1 MNPAAIAMTQ
11 GFLDWFAVTDA
22 TVELDRAA
30 ADIPLTRSAREIL
43 DRAASAAKARDAS
56 ASPNDVLVAILSS
69 RGSLAYEAI
78 SALGI
83 DPSTIIA
90 QLPTA
95 DGAQPISIRQM
106 LVNANR
112 EAQALGHYQV
122 DSIHLLLAM
131 LYSDTRETS
140 VPLQKAGLTL
150 YDLRRH
156 LQAGTKVDFQPGE
169 SDRVS
174 GNRSQ
179 QQQQTTRT
187 NQPAPAPRTRPDVA
201 LRRKPLP
208 SLRGV
213 LQVSPVFYGL
223 VGITAA
229 TGALLWFGILP
240 ALTGALTI
248 VFVTAGWIT
257 SVCVHEFGHAFVAY
271 IGGDRSVRASGY
283 LDLNPLRYANVL
295 LSLVMP
301 VAFLLLG
308 GIGLPGG
315 AVYIDR
321 GALRSRAWDSA
332 VSVAGPAGTLVCG
345 LIVASPF
352 LVPGN
357 QGWLNQTNAG
367 FFGALAFL
375 GFIEVIAL
383 VLNLLPV
390 PGLDGYGII
399 RPWLPY
405 TLQGLANQYGQLGIL
420 AVFAVLWFVAPVS
433 HAFFQAILQITS
445 SIGIPPLLIG
455 FGQSNFRF
463 H

>member
-1 MNPAAIAMTQ
+1 MP
-11 GFLDWFAVTDA
+11 DA
-22 TVELDRAA
+22 TLELERAA

-43 DRAASAAKARDAS
+43 ERAAASAKARGAS
-56 ASPNDVLVAILSS
+56 ASPTDVLLAILSS
-69 RGSLAYEAI
+69 RGSLADEAI
-78 SALGI
+78 RALGI
-83 DPSTIIA
+83 DPSSITS
-90 QLPTA
+90 QLLPPDVA
-95 DGAQPISIRQM
+95 GVEPIPIRQL

-112 EAQALGHYQV
+112 EAQVLGHYQV

-140 VPLQKAGLTL
+140 APLQKAGLTL

-169 SDRVS
+169 SDRLQ
-174 GNRSQ
+174 GGRSQ
-179 QQQQTTRT
+179 P
-187 NQPAPAPRTRPDVA
+187 QPARSNQTAAPARSRPDAA

-208 SLRGV
+208 SMRGV
-213 LQVSPVFYGL
+213 IQVSPVFLGL
-223 VGITAA
+223 IAATAA
-229 TGALLWFGILP
+229 SGVMLWFGILP
-240 ALTGALTI
+240 AFVGPLTI
-248 VFVTAGWIT
+248 LFVTAGWIT
-257 SVCVHEFGHAFVAY
+257 SVCVHEFGHALVAY
-271 IGGDRSVRASGY
+271 LGGDRSVRASGY
-283 LDLNPLRYANVL
+283 LDLNPLRYTNIL

-301 VAFLLLG
+301 VLFLLLG

-321 GALRSRAWDSA
+321 GALRSRTWDSA
-332 VSVAGPAGTLVCG
+332 VSVAGPVGTALCG
-345 LIVASPF
+345 LLVAIPF

-357 QGWLNQTNAG
+357 AGWLNATNAG

-375 GFIEVIAL
+375 GFIEAIAF

-390 PGLDGYGII
+390 PGLDGFGII

-405 TLQGLANQYGQLGIL
+405 AVQGLANQYGQIGIL

-433 HAFFQAILQITS
+433 QGFFQSIYQITGS
-445 SIGIPPLLIG
+445 FGIDPQLID
-455 FGQSNFRF
+455 FGRSNMRL

>member
-1 MNPAAIAMTQ
+1 MP
-11 GFLDWFAVTDA
+11 DA
-22 TVELDRAA
+22 TAELDLAA
-30 ADIPLTRSAREIL
+30 ADIPLTRSARDIL
-43 DRAASAAKARDAS
+43 DHAASAAKARGAS
-56 ASPNDVLVAILSS
+56 ASPNDVLQAILSS

-78 SALGI
+78 GALGV
-83 DPSTIIA
+83 DPSAIIA
-90 QLPTA
+90 QLPSA
-95 DGAQPISIRQM
+95 DGAQPIPIRQL

-112 EAQALGHYQV
+112 EAQVLGHYQV

-131 LYSDTRETS
+131 LYSDSPQTS
-140 VPLQKAGLTL
+140 GPLQKAGLTL

-179 QQQQTTRT
+179 QQVART
-187 NQPAPAPRTRPDVA
+187 NQPAAAPRARPDAA

-208 SLRGV
+208 SMRGV

-223 VGITAA
+223 VAFTAA
-229 TGALLWFGILP
+229 AGALLWFGILP
-240 ALTGALTI
+240 TLTGALTI
-248 VFVTAGWIT
+248 AFVTAGWIT
-257 SVCVHEFGHAFVAY
+257 SVCVHEFGHAIVAY
-271 IGGDRSVRASGY
+271 LGGDRSVRASGY
-283 LDLNPLRYANVL
+283 LDLNPLRYTNVL

-301 VAFLLLG
+301 VLFLLLG

-345 LIVASPF
+345 LIVAIPF
-352 LVPGN
+352 FIPGN
-357 QGWLNQTNAG
+357 EGWLNQSNAG

-420 AVFAVLWFVAPVS
+420 AVFGVLWFVTPVS
-433 HAFFQAILQITS
+433 HAFFQSIFQITTTL
-445 SIGIPPLLIG
+445 GIDPRLID
-455 FGQSNFRF
+455 FGRSNMRF
-463 H
+463 S

>member
-1 MNPAAIAMTQ
+1 VP
-11 GFLDWFAVTDA
+11 DA

-78 SALGI
+78 SALGV

-95 DGAQPISIRQM
+95 DGAQPIPIRQL

-112 EAQALGHYQV
+112 EAQVLGHYQV

-140 VPLQKAGLTL
+140 APLQKAGLTL

-179 QQQQTTRT
+179 QQPQATRT
-187 NQPAPAPRTRPDVA
+187 NQPAPAPRARPDAA

-229 TGALLWFGILP
+229 AGALLWFGILP

-248 VFVTAGWIT
+248 LFVTAGWIT

-357 QGWLNQTNAG
+357 AGWLNQTNAG

-433 HAFFQAILQITS
+433 HAFFQAVLQITS

>member
-1 MNPAAIAMTQ
+1 VP
-11 GFLDWFAVTDA
+11 DA
-22 TVELDRAA
+22 TAELDRAA

-43 DRAASAAKARDAS
+43 DRAASAAKARGAS
-56 ASPNDVLVAILSS
+56 ASPNDVLQAILSA

-95 DGAQPISIRQM
+95 DGAQPIPIRQL
-106 LVNANR
+106 LVNSNR
-112 EAQALGHYQV
+112 EAQVLGHYQV

-131 LYSDTRETS
+131 LYSDSPETS
-140 VPLQKAGLTL
+140 AQLQKAGLTL

-179 QQQQTTRT
+179 QQAART
-187 NQPAPAPRTRPDVA
+187 NQGAPPPAPRSKPPDAA
-201 LRRKPLP
+201 LRRKPMP

-213 LQVSPVFYGL
+213 LQVSPVFIGL
-223 VGITAA
+223 VAITAA
-229 TGALLWFGILP
+229 AGALLWFGIAP
-240 ALTGALTI
+240 SLTGAFTI
-248 VFVTAGWIT
+248 LFVTAGWIT

-271 IGGDRSVRASGY
+271 LGGDRSVRASGY
-283 LDLNPLRYANVL
+283 LDLNPLRYTNVL

-301 VAFLLLG
+301 VLFLLLG

-332 VSVAGPAGTLVCG
+332 VSVAGPFGTLVCG
-345 LIVASPF
+345 VIVASPF
-352 LVPGN
+352 FIPGH
-357 QGWLNQTNAG
+357 QGWLNQNSPG

-375 GFIEVIAL
+375 AFIEVIAL

-420 AVFAVLWFVAPVS
+420 AVFGVLWFVAPVS
-433 HAFFQAILQITS
+433 HAFFQTVLQITS
-445 SIGIPPLLIG
+445 SLGIPPILVII
-455 FGQSNFRF
+455 GQSNFRF

>member
-1 MNPAAIAMTQ
+1 MP
-11 GFLDWFAVTDA
+11 DA
-22 TVELDRAA
+22 TAELDQAA

-43 DRAASAAKARDAS
+43 DRAASAAKARGSS
-56 ASPNDVLVAILSS
+56 ASPNDVLLAILSA

-78 SALGI
+78 SALAI
-83 DPSTIIA
+83 DPSTIVA

-95 DGAQPISIRQM
+95 DGVQPIPIRQL
-106 LVNANR
+106 LVNSNR
-112 EAQALGHYQV
+112 EAQVLGHYQV

-131 LYSDTRETS
+131 LYSDSPETS
-140 VPLQKAGLTL
+140 APLQKAGLTL

-179 QQQQTTRT
+179 QQAART
-187 NQPAPAPRTRPDVA
+187 NQGAPPPAAPRSKPPDAA

-213 LQVSPVFYGL
+213 LQVSPVFIGL
-223 VGITAA
+223 VAITAA
-229 TGALLWFGILP
+229 AGALLWFGIAP
-240 ALTGALTI
+240 SLTGALTI
-248 VFVTAGWIT
+248 LFVTAGWIT

-271 IGGDRSVRASGY
+271 LGGDRSVRASGY
-283 LDLNPLRYANVL
+283 LDLNPLRYTNVL

-301 VAFLLLG
+301 VLFLLLG

-332 VSVAGPAGTLVCG
+332 VSIAGPFGTLACG
-345 LIVASPF
+345 VIVASPF

-357 QGWLNQTNAG
+357 HGWLTQTNAG

-375 GFIEVIAL
+375 AFIEVIAL

-420 AVFAVLWFVAPVS
+420 AVFGVLWFVAPVS
-433 HAFFQAILQITS
+433 HAFFQAVLQITNS
-445 SIGIPPLLIG
+445 VGISPLLIG

>member
-1 MNPAAIAMTQ
+1 MP
-11 GFLDWFAVTDA
+11 DA
-22 TVELDRAA
+22 TAELDSAA

-43 DRAASAAKARDAS
+43 DRAASAAKARGAS
-56 ASPNDVLVAILSS
+56 ASPNDVLQAILST
-69 RGSLAYEAI
+69 RGSLADEAI
-78 SALGI
+78 RALGV
-83 DPSTIIA
+83 DPSTVVA

-95 DGAQPISIRQM
+95 DGAQPIPIRQL

-112 EAQALGHYQV
+112 EAQVLGHYQV

-140 VPLQKAGLTL
+140 APLQKAGLTL

-179 QQQQTTRT
+179 QQSQRT
-187 NQPAPAPRTRPDVA
+187 NQPAAPAPRARPDAA

-213 LQVSPVFYGL
+213 LKVSPVFIGL
-223 VGITAA
+223 VAITAA
-229 TGALLWFGILP
+229 AGALLWFGIVP
-240 ALTGALTI
+240 GLTGALTI
-248 VFVTAGWIT
+248 LFVTAGWIT

-271 IGGDRSVRASGY
+271 LGGDRSVRASGY
-283 LDLNPLRYANVL
+283 LDLNPLRYTNVL

-301 VAFLLLG
+301 VLFLLLG

-332 VSVAGPAGTLVCG
+332 VSVAGPLGTLVCG
-345 LIVASPF
+345 VIVASPF

-357 QGWLNQTNAG
+357 EGWLNQTNAG

-375 GFIEVIAL
+375 AFIEAIAL

-390 PGLDGYGII
+390 PGLDGYGIV

-420 AVFAVLWFVAPVS
+420 AVFGVLWFVAPVS
-433 HAFFQAILQITS
+433 HAFFQAVLQITS
-445 SIGIPPLLIG
+445 SVGIPPILIG

-463 H
+463 R

>member
-1 MNPAAIAMTQ
+1 MPDAIA
-11 GFLDWFAVTDA
+11 
-22 TVELDRAA
+22 ELDRAA

-43 DRAASAAKARDAS
+43 DRAASAAKGRGAS
-56 ASPNDVLVAILSS
+56 ASPNDVLQAILSS

-83 DPSTIIA
+83 DPSTIVA
-90 QLPTA
+90 QLPAA
-95 DGAQPISIRQM
+95 DGAQPIPIRQL

-112 EAQALGHYQV
+112 EAQVLGHYQV

-131 LYSDTRETS
+131 LYSDSPETS
-140 VPLQKAGLTL
+140 APLQKAGLTL

-156 LQAGTKVDFQPGE
+156 LQEGTKVDFQPGE
-169 SDRVS
+169 SDRLS

-179 QQQQTTRT
+179 PQAARS
-187 NQPAPAPRTRPDVA
+187 NQPAAAPRSRPDAA

-208 SLRGV
+208 SMRGV
-213 LQVSPVFYGL
+213 IRVSPVFMGL
-223 VGITAA
+223 VAITAA
-229 TGALLWFGILP
+229 AGVLLWWGIFP
-240 ALTGALTI
+240 AFAAALTI
-248 VFVTAGWIT
+248 AFVTAGWIT

-271 IGGDRSVRASGY
+271 LGGDRSVRASGY
-283 LDLNPLRYANVL
+283 LDLNPLRYTNVL

-301 VAFLLLG
+301 VLFLLLG

-332 VSVAGPAGTLVCG
+332 VSVAGPIGTLVCG

-352 LVPGN
+352 MIPGN
-357 QGWLNQTNAG
+357 AGWLNETNAG

-375 GFIEVIAL
+375 GFIEAIAL

-420 AVFAVLWFVAPVS
+420 AVFGVLWFVAPVS
-433 HAFFQAILQITS
+433 HAFFQSVLQITNLA
-445 SIGIPPLLIG
+445 GIPQILIG
-455 FGQSNFRF
+455 YGQSNFRF

>member
-1 MNPAAIAMTQ
+1 VP
-11 GFLDWFAVTDA
+11 DA
-22 TVELDRAA
+22 TAELERAS
-30 ADIPLTRSAREIL
+30 ADIPLTRSARDIL
-43 DRAASAAKARDAS
+43 DRAAVAAKAREAN
-56 ASPNDVLVAILSS
+56 ASPNDVLQAILSS
-69 RGSLAYEAI
+69 KGSLAYEAI

-83 DPSTIIA
+83 DPSTIVA
-90 QLPTA
+90 QLPAA
-95 DGAQPISIRQM
+95 DVAQPIPIRQL

-112 EAQALGHYQV
+112 EAQVLGHYQV

-131 LYSDTRETS
+131 LYSDSPETS
-140 VPLQKAGLTL
+140 ALLQKAGLTL

-156 LQAGTKVDFQPGE
+156 LQAGTKADFQPGE

-179 QQQQTTRT
+179 QQAARS
-187 NQPAPAPRTRPDVA
+187 NQPSAAPRSRPDAA

-213 LQVSPVFYGL
+213 LQVSPVFIGL

-229 TGALLWFGILP
+229 SGAVLWFGILP
-240 ALTGALTI
+240 NFTGALTI
-248 VFVTAGWIT
+248 LFVTAGWIT

-271 IGGDRSVRASGY
+271 LGGDRSVRASGY
-283 LDLNPLRYANVL
+283 LDLNPLRYTNVL

-301 VAFLLLG
+301 VLFLLLG

-332 VSVAGPAGTLVCG
+332 VSVAGPVGTLLCG
-345 LIVASPF
+345 LIVAGPF
-352 LVPGN
+352 MVPGSA
-357 QGWLNQTNAG
+357 GWLNETNAG

-375 GFIEVIAL
+375 GFIEAIAL

-405 TLQGLANQYGQLGIL
+405 SLQGLANQYGQLGIL
-420 AVFAVLWFVAPVS
+420 AVFGVLWFVAPVS
-433 HAFFQAILQITS
+433 HAFFQSVLQITNLA
-445 SIGIPPLLIG
+445 GIPQILIG

>member
-1 MNPAAIAMTQ
+1 MP
-11 GFLDWFAVTDA
+11 DA
-22 TVELDRAA
+22 TVELDLAS
-30 ADIPLTRSAREIL
+30 ADIPLTRSARDIL
-43 DRAASAAKARDAS
+43 DRAASAAKSRGAG
-56 ASPNDVLVAILSS
+56 ASPNDVLQAILSS

-78 SALGI
+78 GALGI
-83 DPSTIIA
+83 DPSSIAA
-90 QLPTA
+90 QLPAA
-95 DGAQPISIRQM
+95 DGAQPIPIRQL

-112 EAQALGHYQV
+112 EAQVLGHYQV

-131 LYSDTRETS
+131 LYSDSPETS
-140 VPLQKAGLTL
+140 GPLQKAGLTL

-156 LQAGTKVDFQPGE
+156 LQTGTKVDFQPGE
-169 SDRVS
+169 SDRLQGS
-174 GNRSQ
+174 RSQ
-179 QQQQTTRT
+179 QPAQRST
-187 NQPAPAPRTRPDVA
+187 QPAQAPRSRPDAA

-213 LQVSPVFYGL
+213 IQVSPVFLGL
-223 VGITAA
+223 VGITAVS
-229 TGALLWFGILP
+229 GALLWFGAFP
-240 ALTGALTI
+240 AFAGALTI
-248 VFVTAGWIT
+248 VFVTVGWIT
-257 SVCVHEFGHAFVAY
+257 SVCVHEFSHAFVAY
-271 IGGDRSVRASGY
+271 LGGDRSVRASGY
-283 LDLNPLRYANVL
+283 LDLNPLRYTNIL
-295 LSLVMP
+295 LSLIMP
-301 VAFLLLG
+301 VLFLLLG

-352 LVPGN
+352 MVLSGA
-357 QGWLNQTNAG
+357 GWLNVTNAG

-375 GFIEVIAL
+375 GFIEAIAL
-383 VLNLLPV
+383 VLNLVPV

-420 AVFAVLWFVAPVS
+420 AVFGVLWFVAPVS
-433 HAFFQAILQITS
+433 HAFFQAVFQITNLA
-445 SIGIPPLLIG
+445 GIPPILIEI
-455 FGQSNFRF
+455 GQSNFRF

>member
-1 MNPAAIAMTQ
+1 VP
-11 GFLDWFAVTDA
+11 DA
-22 TVELDRAA
+22 TAELESAS

-43 DRAASAAKARDAS
+43 DRAASAAKARGAS
-56 ASPNDVLVAILSS
+56 ASPNDVLQAILSS
-69 RGSLAYEAI
+69 RGSFAYEAI

-83 DPSTIIA
+83 DPSTVVA
-90 QLPTA
+90 QLPA
-95 DGAQPISIRQM
+95 VDGAQPISIRQL

-112 EAQALGHYQV
+112 EAQVLGHYQV

-131 LYSDTRETS
+131 LYSDSPETS
-140 VPLQKAGLTL
+140 APLQKAGLTL

-169 SDRVS
+169 SDRLQ

-179 QQQQTTRT
+179 QQ
-187 NQPAPAPRTRPDVA
+187 APRSSQPVQTPRSKPDAA

-208 SLRGV
+208 SMRGV
-213 LQVSPVFYGL
+213 IQVSPVFLGL

-229 TGALLWFGILP
+229 AGGLLWFGILSSF
-240 ALTGALTI
+240 AGALTI
-248 VFVTAGWIT
+248 LFVTAGWIT

-271 IGGDRSVRASGY
+271 LGGDRSVRASGY
-283 LDLNPLRYANVL
+283 LDLNPLRYTNIL

-301 VAFLLLG
+301 VLFLLLG

-332 VSVAGPAGTLVCG
+332 VSVAGPVGTLVCG

-352 LVPGN
+352 MVPGSA
-357 QGWLNQTNAG
+357 GWLNATNAG

-375 GFIEVIAL
+375 GFIEAIAL

-420 AVFAVLWFVAPVS
+420 AVFGVLWFVAPVS
-433 HAFFQAILQITS
+433 HAFFQSVLQITNLA
-445 SIGIPPLLIG
+445 GIPQILIG

>member
-1 MNPAAIAMTQ
+1 VP
-11 GFLDWFAVTDA
+11 DA
-22 TVELDRAA
+22 TAELDRAA

-56 ASPNDVLVAILSS
+56 PSPNDVLQAILSS

-78 SALGI
+78 SGLGV

-90 QLPTA
+90 QLPTV
-95 DGAQPISIRQM
+95 DGARPIPIRQL

-112 EAQALGHYQV
+112 EAQVLGHYQV
-122 DSIHLLLAM
+122 DSIHLLIAM
-131 LYSDTRETS
+131 LYSDTPETS
-140 VPLQKAGLTL
+140 GPLQKAGLTL

-179 QQQQTTRT
+179 QQVART
-187 NQPAPAPRTRPDVA
+187 NQPAAPAPRARPDAA

-213 LQVSPVFYGL
+213 IKVSPVFIGL
-223 VGITAA
+223 VATTAA
-229 TGALLWFGILP
+229 AGALLWFGILP
-240 ALTGALTI
+240 TFTGALTI
-248 VFVTAGWIT
+248 LFVTAGWIT

-283 LDLNPLRYANVL
+283 LDLNPLRYTNVL
-295 LSLVMP
+295 LSLIMP
-301 VAFLLLG
+301 VLFLLLG

-352 LVPGN
+352 FVPGN
-357 QGWLNQTNAG
+357 EGWLNQTNAG

-375 GFIEVIAL
+375 AFIEVIAL

-433 HAFFQAILQITS
+433 QAFFQSIFQITGS
-445 SIGIPPLLIG
+445 FGIDPRLID
-455 FGQSNFRF
+455 FGRSNMRF

>member
-1 MNPAAIAMTQ
+1 VP
-11 GFLDWFAVTDA
+11 DA
-22 TVELDRAA
+22 TAELDVAA

-43 DRAASAAKARDAS
+43 DRAASAAQGRGAS
-56 ASPNDVLVAILSS
+56 ASPNDVLQAILAA
-69 RGSLAYEAI
+69 RGSLAYESI
-78 SALGI
+78 RALGI
-83 DPSTIIA
+83 DPSTIVA
-90 QLPTA
+90 QLPAA
-95 DGAQPISIRQM
+95 DGAQPIPIRQL

-112 EAQALGHYQV
+112 EAQVLGHYQV

-131 LYSDTRETS
+131 LYSDTPQTS
-140 VPLQKAGLTL
+140 APLQKAGLTL

-156 LQAGTKVDFQPGE
+156 LQTGTKVDFQPGE

-179 QQQQTTRT
+179 QQQAART
-187 NQPAPAPRTRPDVA
+187 NQPAVAPRARPDAA

-208 SLRGV
+208 SMRGV
-213 LQVSPVFYGL
+213 LKVSPVFIGL
-223 VGITAA
+223 VAITAA
-229 TGALLWFGILP
+229 AGALLWLGIFP
-240 ALTGALTI
+240 AMAEELTI
-248 VFVTAGWIT
+248 LFVTAGWIT
-257 SVCVHEFGHAFVAY
+257 SVCVHEFGHAIVAY
-271 IGGDRSVRASGY
+271 LGGDRSVRASGY
-283 LDLNPLRYANVL
+283 LDLNPLRYTNVL
-295 LSLVMP
+295 LSLIMP
-301 VAFLLLG
+301 VLFLLLG

-332 VSVAGPAGTLVCG
+332 VSVAGPVGTLVCG
-345 LIVASPF
+345 LLVASPF
-352 LVPGN
+352 FIPGN
-357 QGWLNQTNAG
+357 EAWLNQNNAG

-420 AVFAVLWFVAPVS
+420 AVFGVLWFVAPVS
-433 HAFFQAILQITS
+433 HAFFQAVLQITS
-445 SIGIPPLLIG
+445 SIGIPQLLIG
-455 FGQSNFRF
+455 YGQSNFRF